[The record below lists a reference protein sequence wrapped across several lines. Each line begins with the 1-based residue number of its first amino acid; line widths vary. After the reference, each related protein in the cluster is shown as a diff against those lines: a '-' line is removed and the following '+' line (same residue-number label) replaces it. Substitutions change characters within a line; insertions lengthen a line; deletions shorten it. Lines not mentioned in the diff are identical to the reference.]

1 MFEKIRQESY
11 AVKVLYVSDVLS
23 NIIVGKM

>member
-1 MFEKIRQESY
+1 MFKKIRQESD
-11 AVKVLYVSDVLS
+11 AVKVLYVSVVLS